1 MADIPEPYLPSAE
14 EIKARCAQIQSEWT
28 IAERLSR
35 GRVTLIQ
42 RTASEYLHQPRR
54 RRNPNKARMIKRQPE
69 LCPEMA

>member
-28 IAERLSR
+28 IAERLMR
-35 GRVTLIQ
+35 GRVTLTQ

-54 RRNPNKARMIKRQPE
+54 RRKKVRAIERHPE
-69 LCPEMA
+69 LCSEMA